1 MADFF
6 VTVFSSLK
14 VGVLT
19 CLGTDLF
26 DKLNSTRKEKEIY
39 LTYFSYFGFGLKFY
53 GMGFFQSD
61 SRRYSLHSPLK
72 DYRSQRYLRQ
82 NVGSNNLLHIVFN
95 IGYFETIP
103 RCYSRIGRDPNDKEQ
118 VISIGFG
125 CERLGTVVHETMHAL
140 GFFHEHTR
148 PDRDKYITLDWSNIE
163 QGKWNTVFFLSWK
176 ILIIVDN
183 VYKLFRLSFVSRLS
197 L

>member
-1 MADFF
+1 M
-6 VTVFSSLK
+6 K

-148 PDRDKYITLDWSNIE
+148 PDRDKYITLDWGNIE

>member
-1 MADFF
+1 M
-6 VTVFSSLK
+6 K

-39 LTYFSYFGFGLKFY
+39 LTYFSFFWLWFKILSWNRIDKVQFQVYPPLSTEGLSIPKVFEA
-53 GMGFFQSD
+53 
-61 SRRYSLHSPLK
+61 
-72 DYRSQRYLRQ
+72 

-95 IGYFETIP
+95 VGYFKTIP

-125 CERLGTVVHETMHAL
+125 CERLGTIVHETMHAL

-148 PDRDKYITLDWSNIE
+148 PDRDKYVKLDWGNIE
-163 QGKWNTVFFLSWK
+163 QGK
-176 ILIIVDN
+176 
-183 VYKLFRLSFVSRLS
+183 
-197 L
+197 

>member
-1 MADFF
+1 
-6 VTVFSSLK
+6 
-14 VGVLT
+14 
-19 CLGTDLF
+19 
-26 DKLNSTRKEKEIY
+26 
-39 LTYFSYFGFGLKFY
+39 
-53 GMGFFQSD
+53 MGFFQSD

-118 VISIGFG
+118 EISIGFG

-148 PDRDKYITLDWSNIE
+148 PDRDKYITLDWGNIE
-163 QGKWNTVFFLSWK
+163 QGKWNTVFFFLSWK
-176 ILIIVDN
+176 ILIILGN
-183 VYKLFRLSFVSRLS
+183 VYKGFRLSFVSRLS